1 MAKKLSAIH
10 RLLLSIIFPAFVEL
24 GADEFI
30 KWMDKVFIEDSRLVT
45 MLLAALYP
53 FIDVYLEKYALQTK
67 SQYDDKVVQSLKS
80 TLETFAASKGI
91 VLENQD
97 ED

>member
-1 MAKKLSAIH
+1 MAKKLSGIH

-24 GADEFI
+24 GADEFT

-67 SQYDDKVVQSLKS
+67 TKYDDEIVQSLKR
-80 TLETFAASKGI
+80 TIETFAASKGI
-91 VLENQD
+91 ALENRD